1 MKPENTKL
9 SVDTLNTSAVLLG
22 STIVFNCSTW
32 SFPPAH
38 DFLFYHNQLYIGSN
52 ASSFYYL
59 QISESGTYSCSP
71 INNAGFG
78 ESATVSLTV
87 VGRCITESLKK
98 PQRCKGLIFMN
109 RQGVSQISDFL
120 SALTISQALDLWGIA
135 WFLKGLYTVDS
146 CRSMYLV

>member
-1 MKPENTKL
+1 MQISFHVSVKPENTKL

-32 SFPPAH
+32 SYPPAH

-52 ASSFYYL
+52 ASGFYYL
-59 QISESGTYSCSP
+59 HISESGTYSCSP

-78 ESATVSLTV
+78 ESAAVSFTV
-87 VGRCITESLKK
+87 VGRCILTESLKK
-98 PQRCKGLIFMN
+98 PLRCKGLIVMN

-120 SALTISQALDLWGIA
+120 SALTISQALDLWGID
-135 WFLKGLYTVDS
+135 F
-146 CRSMYLV
+146 